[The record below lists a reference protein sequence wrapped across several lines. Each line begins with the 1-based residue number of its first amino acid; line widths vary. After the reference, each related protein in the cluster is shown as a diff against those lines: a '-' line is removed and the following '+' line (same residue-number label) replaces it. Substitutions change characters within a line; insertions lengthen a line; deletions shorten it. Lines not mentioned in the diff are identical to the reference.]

1 MGRHELDFS
10 GLGYGRVVVTCEC
23 GHELS
28 GSIKSWDFL
37 D

>member
-1 MGRHELDFS
+1 MGRYEQDFS
-10 GLGYGRVVVTCEC
+10 GLGYGRVAGTWE
-23 GHELS
+23 GGNELS